1 MGVGDPPT
9 ASPGQ
14 RPVRGPGGTSWS
26 SRDPPLAGLA
36 SSAPRPAAAPS
47 RRPPRESLASASA
60 APPPPAARAPL
71 PSPAPSL
78 GLSAPRSPPPSP
90 TRVCRAA
97 ERSPRPLLRDDSLE
111 AAARGR
117 TAAGC
122 ECAGDGAG
130 SSDIGAR
137 ERGASR
143 CRRFISLSGKAQT
156 LFIFFLIVRPGPVN
170 SGPQPRKQALFTGG
184 TPRAPGCSAVCPP
197 AGLPLRLDRDPR
209 GGCSAASP

>member
-1 MGVGDPPT
+1 MELLG
-9 ASPGQ
+9 S
-14 RPVRGPGGTSWS
+14 
-26 SRDPPLAGLA
+26 PLAGLA
-36 SSAPRPAAAPS
+36 SSAPRPAAAQS

-78 GLSAPRSPPPSP
+78 GLSAPRSPLPSP
-90 TRVCRAA
+90 TRVCGAA
-97 ERSPRPLLRDDSLE
+97 ERSPRPLLLDDSLE

-143 CRRFISLSGKAQT
+143 CRRFIFLSGKAQT

-184 TPRAPGCSAVCPP
+184 TPRAPGCSAVCSP
-197 AGLPLRLDRDPR
+197 AGLQLRLDRDPR